1 MRIGSGN
8 EQSHQNH
15 FIHRP
20 HQNVEN
26 QRDAGKEKWCSAI
39 KCSGTEVIFLR
50 ILLLMGNYDKGNF
63 ILIEPMSRFPFQLL
77 LTDTSAAENVPP
89 KLYNPLHKNQDNG
102 KNWRCQRFLLSEGS
116 CAKKGLDFEKKAL
129 SSLSTCSVVLVPLVK
144 AETQGRC
151 CSAFK
156 KNTLVTWHTL
166 RCTRGRTPW
175 NSQSWRPRRLFST
188 L

>member
-1 MRIGSGN
+1 MSDVMRIGSGN
-8 EQSHQNH
+8 EQSHQSH
-15 FIHRP
+15 FVHRP
-20 HQNVEN
+20 H

-102 KNWRCQRFLLSEGS
+102 KKLKMSKVSVVRRFM
-116 CAKKGLDFEKKAL
+116 CKKGLDFEKKL
-129 SSLSTCSVVLVPLVK
+129 
-144 AETQGRC
+144 
-151 CSAFK
+151 
-156 KNTLVTWHTL
+156 
-166 RCTRGRTPW
+166 
-175 NSQSWRPRRLFST
+175 
-188 L
+188 

>member
-1 MRIGSGN
+1 MSDVMRIGSGN

-20 HQNVEN
+20 YQNVEH
-26 QRDAGKEKWCSAI
+26 QRDAGKEKWCGAI

-63 ILIEPMSRFPFQLL
+63 ILIEPMSRFSFQLL

-102 KNWRCQRFLLSEGS
+102 KIGDVKVLCCQKVHVQ
-116 CAKKGLDFEKKAL
+116 KKGLDFEKKL
-129 SSLSTCSVVLVPLVK
+129 
-144 AETQGRC
+144 
-151 CSAFK
+151 
-156 KNTLVTWHTL
+156 
-166 RCTRGRTPW
+166 
-175 NSQSWRPRRLFST
+175 
-188 L
+188 